1 MLPPMRRPA
10 LALLALLAPACEST
24 ALSLSDPSEQTITF
38 EPQYISGVGEEITVT
53 LRFDGLEDAAPC
65 SSERACV
72 LVDYALG
79 DGLGLGDVVF
89 VTNFE
94 LRFELALFRGATEGL
109 RELAFTVRNDYGT
122 FAVGG
127 EFYVF

>member
-1 MLPPMRRPA
+1 MSRPA

-24 ALSLSDPSEQTITF
+24 ALSLTDPSDQRITF

-65 SSERACV
+65 SAERACV
-72 LVDYALG
+72 LLDYDVG

-94 LRFELALFRGATEGL
+94 LRFDLTLFRGATEGL
-109 RELAFTVRNDYGT
+109 RSLAFTVRNDYGT
-122 FAVGG
+122 FAVSG